1 MDNQEFKEFQ
11 EYYDVNYEV
20 KYNFIKE
27 ELLKNMEIN
36 NQENNQE
43 NNEENNYTINDIDSI
58 CYKLYLDEYSSVFK
72 SDNFMDDK
80 IDITTRKVFELLMK
94 NKEFKNY
101 INNMTISYLCG
112 SKNYRDD
119 FEEKEL
125 VNELDE
131 NMSYFSFLSLF
142 DIKLF
147 HLTHQ
152 FISHYIKTN
161 AIDRDMFEKI
171 KHLND
176 VILKK

>member
-1 MDNQEFKEFQ
+1 MDNHEFQ
-11 EYYDVNYEV
+11 EYYDVNYDV

-36 NQENNQE
+36 NEE
-43 NNEENNYTINDIDSI
+43 TNEENNYTINDIDSI

-72 SDNFMDDK
+72 SENFMDDK

-94 NKEFKNY
+94 NEEFKNY

-161 AIDRDMFEKI
+161 AIDRDMFNKI

-176 VILKK
+176 VIFKK